1 MRLEIASAKAV
12 KYACMNFHYAKR
24 IPSQP
29 MTAFSVFEDSLWCG
43 CICFNAGIEGINK
56 PYSLRM
62 GQVSELVRVA
72 LNGKQSSTSKA
83 LSLALKVFK
92 KTNPLVK
99 LVVSYADSDENHIGV
114 IYQATNWIYEQSKKT
129 SNAFFC
135 KKTGKPIHSR
145 QISNT
150 GFTVQFGTKKKC
162 FKKEDV
168 IEVKKGIKYK
178 YIYPLDKKLIPMC
191 RAMAKP
197 YPKNAA
203 VAHKGEHQASSQEG
217 AFDSTSPLKT
227 EKKQ

>member
-1 MRLEIASAKAV
+1 MRLEKASYKAI

-24 IPSQP
+24 IPANP
-29 MTAFSVFEDSLWCG
+29 IIAFSVFEDNEWCG

-56 PYSLRM
+56 PYFLRM
-62 GQVSELVRVA
+62 GQVAELVRVA

-83 LSLALKVFK
+83 VSLALKVFK

-99 LVVSYADSDENHIGV
+99 LVISYADSDEGHIGV

-150 GFTVQFGTKKKC
+150 GFNIQFGTKKKC

-168 IEVKKGIKYK
+168 FEVKKDIKHK
-178 YIYPLDKKLIPMC
+178 YIYPLDKTLIPMC
-191 RAMAKP
+191 RALAKP
-197 YPKNAA
+197 YPKKEQQAA
-203 VAHKGEHQASSQEG
+203 VAHKGECQDTNQEG
-217 AFDSTSPLKT
+217 TFDSIPPL
-227 EKKQ
+227 